1 MEAGPAAAAAAVHQL
16 HDVREMEYGTL
27 ESVAMDTYVMKEI
40 KRISQEWRSGN
51 VGHKVGGPSGESPA
65 GTAARAAA
73 ALTGLVQQDL
83 GGEQQV
89 LVVVAH
95 SHVNKALLAAA
106 LPASA
111 TATATPNENE
121 IKSELST
128 LLPGGMLP
136 LLHDIP
142 WSNCGTAVLDYDP
155 HSVPAF
161 NVLAVN
167 LKAGGSA
174 ATSESR
180 TKM

>member
-1 MEAGPAAAAAAVHQL
+1 MEHADDDAVDERRAGI
-16 HDVREMEYGTL
+16 GT
-27 ESVAMDTYVMKEI
+27 
-40 KRISQEWRSGN
+40 R
-51 VGHKVGGPSGESPA
+51 
-65 GTAARAAA
+65 
-73 ALTGLVQQDL
+73 

-106 LPASA
+106 LPPASA

-155 HSVPAF
+155 HSAPAF

-167 LKAGGSA
+167 LTAGGSA